1 MIKTSENWAIKEFG
15 DIVSIKCSKFDPK
28 SQNERRK
35 CIELEHIEQQSGR
48 IVGYSNTFES
58 TSTKNVFS
66 KGDVLF
72 GKLRPYLR
80 KFAQAPFDGVCSS
93 EIWVFTP
100 QKSIRNDFLYYLIQ
114 SDSFLDQANK
124 SCGTKMPRADW
135 KVVSKYNF
143 LLPPLVEQQ
152 KIAEVLSTVDK
163 KINLIAQKIA
173 ETEKLK
179 TGLMQKLF
187 SEGVGVQ
194 DENGEWQPH
203 SEFKESMYGS
213 IPLCWE
219 VSTFKKLLKSKDV
232 LGIQDGN
239 HGESHPVS
247 SDFVSEGVPFIT
259 ANKISSRNKL
269 LTKSA
274 KKISH
279 EQYKS
284 LRIGFS
290 KPGDV
295 ILTHKG
301 TVGLTAI
308 VSEEDGELMMSPQ
321 TTYYR
326 LGENSCLIN
335 SFLYY
340 FFQTSGFKRVLNQ
353 KSQQSTR
360 AYIGITKQAEL
371 SVLIPELK
379 EQKQIS
385 SILNAVDSKL
395 DLLTE
400 QKIEI
405 KKLKKGLMQK
415 LLTGEWRVP
424 VEETEAA

>member
-1 MIKTSENWAIKEFG
+1 MTNITRGWTTVEFG
-15 DIVSIKCSKFDPK
+15 EFVSIKCSKFDPK
-28 SQNERRK
+28 SQSYKKK

-48 IVGYSNTFES
+48 TIGYTSTLES

-72 GKLRPYLR
+72 GKLRPYLK
-80 KFAQAPFDGVCSS
+80 KFTLAPFDGVCSS
-93 EIWVFTP
+93 EIWVLSP
-100 QKSIRNDFLYYLIQ
+100 NKHLRKNFLYYLIQ
-114 SDSFLDQANK
+114 TDSFLDQANK

-135 KVVSKYNF
+135 KVVSKYRF
-143 LLPPLVEQQ
+143 LLPPLDEQQ
-152 KIAEVLSTVDK
+152 KIVEVLSTVDK
-163 KINLIAQKIA
+163 KIDLIDQKIA

-179 TGLMQKLF
+179 TCLIQKLF
-187 SEGVGVQ
+187 SEGIGVQ
-194 DENGEWQPH
+194 EGNGTWQAH
-203 SEFKESMYGS
+203 TKFQESMYGS

-219 VSTFKKLLKSKDV
+219 ISTFKELLKSKDV
-232 LGIQDGN
+232 LEIQDGN

-259 ANKISSRNKL
+259 ANKISSHNKL

-279 EQYKS
+279 EQYNS

-340 FFQTSGFKRVLNQ
+340 FFQSSGFKRVLKR

-371 SVLIPELK
+371 SVLIPSLK

-385 SILNAVDSKL
+385 TTLNSVDSKL
-395 DLLTE
+395 GLLTE
-400 QKIEI
+400 QKIEL
-405 KKLKKGLMQK
+405 KTLKKGLMQK

>member
-1 MIKTSENWAIKEFG
+1 MIKTTENWAIKEFG

-48 IVGYSNTFES
+48 IVGYTNTFES
-58 TSTKNVFS
+58 ISTKNVFS

-163 KINLIAQKIA
+163 KIDLIDQKIA

-187 SEGVGVQ
+187 SVGVGVQ
-194 DENGEWQPH
+194 DENGNWQPH
-203 SEFKESMYGS
+203 TEFK
-213 IPLCWE
+213 
-219 VSTFKKLLKSKDV
+219 
-232 LGIQDGN
+232 
-239 HGESHPVS
+239 
-247 SDFVSEGVPFIT
+247 
-259 ANKISSRNKL
+259 
-269 LTKSA
+269 
-274 KKISH
+274 
-279 EQYKS
+279 
-284 LRIGFS
+284 
-290 KPGDV
+290 
-295 ILTHKG
+295 
-301 TVGLTAI
+301 
-308 VSEEDGELMMSPQ
+308 
-321 TTYYR
+321 
-326 LGENSCLIN
+326 
-335 SFLYY
+335 
-340 FFQTSGFKRVLNQ
+340 
-353 KSQQSTR
+353 
-360 AYIGITKQAEL
+360 
-371 SVLIPELK
+371 
-379 EQKQIS
+379 
-385 SILNAVDSKL
+385 DSKL
-395 DLLTE
+395 GKIPDSWNLGTVKDISPLQGGYAFKSKSATESGVRWLKIANVGKRRVTWDNDSYLPEKFIEEHSDFLLNEGDIVIALTRPVLSGELKVARLSSKDAPALLNQRVARINVNCSVADPGFVYYLFEDKRMANSISKVILGTDPPNISTKQIESFDIAIPPLEEQKSIRKVLSSVSSKIDLLVQ
-400 QKIEI
+400 QKVETQQ
-405 KKLKKGLMQK
+405 LKKGLMQK

-424 VEETEAA
+424 LEETEAA

>member
-1 MIKTSENWAIKEFG
+1 MIKITENWAIKEFG

-48 IVGYSNTFES
+48 IVGYTNTFES

-152 KIAEVLSTVDK
+152 KIAEILSTVDK
-163 KINLIAQKIA
+163 KIDLIDQKIA
-173 ETEKLK
+173 ETVKLK

-194 DENGEWQPH
+194 DSDGNWQPH
-203 SEFKESMYGS
+203 SEFQDSPFGKVPSSWALETLEQRLDVIKDGTHFS
-213 IPLCWE
+213 P
-219 VSTFKKLLKSKDV
+219 KSKEGPCKY
-232 LGIQDGN
+232 LTSKNIRF
-239 HGESHPVS
+239 GELDLTNISYISQEEHDRIYKGSPVKYG
-247 SDFVSEGVPFIT
+247 DI
-259 ANKISSRNKL
+259 L
-269 LTKSA
+269 LTKDGANTGNAAINTLEEPFSLLSSVAYLRGSEKDVDHGYLLQLLLSPKGQSMMKSA
-274 KKISH
+274 MAGQAITRLTLKKIGAFVLPFAPID
-279 EQYKS
+279 EQNEIE
-284 LRIGFS
+284 RILS
-290 KPGDV
+290 
-295 ILTHKG
+295 
-301 TVGLTAI
+301 TVDKKLQ
-308 VSEEDGELMMSPQ
+308 L
-321 TTYYR
+321 
-326 LGENSCLIN
+326 L
-335 SFLYY
+335 
-340 FFQTSGFKRVLNQ
+340 KKQ
-353 KSQQSTR
+353 KSETQQ
-360 AYIGITKQAEL
+360 
-371 SVLIPELK
+371 
-379 EQKQIS
+379 
-385 SILNAVDSKL
+385 
-395 DLLTE
+395 
-400 QKIEI
+400 
-405 KKLKKGLMQK
+405 LKKGLMQK

>member
-1 MIKTSENWAIKEFG
+1 MIKITENWAIKEFG

-48 IVGYSNTFES
+48 IVGYTNTFES

-163 KINLIAQKIA
+163 KIDLIDQKIA

-187 SEGVGVQ
+187 SEGIGVQ
-194 DENGEWQPH
+194 DENGNWQPH
-203 SEFKESMYGS
+203 TDFKSSGY
-213 IPLCWE
+213 PDCWK
-219 VSTFKKLLKSKDV
+219 VMQLKSIAKVITGKTPPPANTENYGGDYM
-232 LGIQDGN
+232 
-239 HGESHPVS
+239 
-247 SDFVSEGVPFIT
+247 FVSPSDLGSR
-259 ANKISSRNKL
+259 KYISY
-269 LTKSA
+269 TKST
-274 KKISH
+274 
-279 EQYKS
+279 
-284 LRIGFS
+284 LS
-290 KPGDV
+290 KQGV
-295 ILTHKG
+295 NNG
-301 TVGLTAI
+301 
-308 VSEEDGELMMSPQ
+308 
-321 TTYYR
+321 
-326 LGENSCLIN
+326 
-335 SFLYY
+335 
-340 FFQTSGFKRVLNQ
+340 
-353 KSQQSTR
+353 
-360 AYIGITKQAEL
+360 
-371 SVLIPELK
+371 
-379 EQKQIS
+379 
-385 SILNAVDSKL
+385 
-395 DLLTE
+395 
-400 QKIEI
+400 
-405 KKLKKGLMQK
+405 
-415 LLTGEWRVP
+415 
-424 VEETEAA
+424 

>member
-28 SQNERRK
+28 FQNERRK

-48 IVGYSNTFES
+48 IVGYTNTFES

-143 LLPPLVEQQ
+143 LLPPLVEQK

-163 KINLIAQKIA
+163 KIDLIDQKIA
-173 ETEKLK
+173 ETVKLK

-194 DENGEWQPH
+194 DSDGNWQPH
-203 SEFKESMYGS
+203 SEFQDSPFGKVPSSWALETLEQRLDVIKDGTHFS
-213 IPLCWE
+213 P
-219 VSTFKKLLKSKDV
+219 KSKEGPCKY
-232 LGIQDGN
+232 LTSKNIRF
-239 HGESHPVS
+239 GELDLTNISYISQEEHDRIYKGSPVKYG
-247 SDFVSEGVPFIT
+247 DI
-259 ANKISSRNKL
+259 L
-269 LTKSA
+269 LTKDGANTGNAAINTLEEPFSLLSSVAYLRGSEKDVDHGYLLQLLLSPKGQSMMKSA
-274 KKISH
+274 MAGQAITRLTLKKIGAFVLPFAPID
-279 EQYKS
+279 EQNEIE
-284 LRIGFS
+284 RILS
-290 KPGDV
+290 
-295 ILTHKG
+295 
-301 TVGLTAI
+301 TVDKKLQ
-308 VSEEDGELMMSPQ
+308 L
-321 TTYYR
+321 
-326 LGENSCLIN
+326 L
-335 SFLYY
+335 
-340 FFQTSGFKRVLNQ
+340 KKQ
-353 KSQQSTR
+353 KSETQQ
-360 AYIGITKQAEL
+360 
-371 SVLIPELK
+371 
-379 EQKQIS
+379 
-385 SILNAVDSKL
+385 
-395 DLLTE
+395 
-400 QKIEI
+400 
-405 KKLKKGLMQK
+405 LKKGLMQK